1 MFSSTLDLSVASLKR
16 KEHSCAPF
24 KEVTMEYRFVP
35 TTCPYCGCGC
45 QMLLE
50 VLDGKLIGTHPIKTA
65 GMNEGKLC
73 IKGWKV
79 HEFVH
84 SEERLTVP
92 LIKSNGAFREASWD
106 EALTLVAEKLSTI
119 RDQHGPDALGFL
131 SSARCTNEENYLVQK
146 IARMAIGTNNVDHCA
161 RL

>member
-1 MFSSTLDLSVASLKR
+1 MD
-16 KEHSCAPF
+16 
-24 KEVTMEYRFVP
+24 YRFVP

-50 VLDGKLIGTHPIKTA
+50 VLDGRLIGTQPIKTA
-65 GMNEGKLC
+65 AMNEGKLC

-84 SEERLTVP
+84 SEERLTAP
-92 LIKSNGAFREASWD
+92 LIKRDGVFHQASWD
-106 EALTLVAEKLSTI
+106 EALGLVAATMAAI
-119 RDQHGPDALGFL
+119 RDQHGPNALGFL
-131 SSARCTNEENYLVQK
+131 SSARCTNEENYLLQK
-146 IARMAIGTNNVDHCA
+146 IVRAAIGTNNVDHCA

>member
-1 MFSSTLDLSVASLKR
+1 MD
-16 KEHSCAPF
+16 
-24 KEVTMEYRFVP
+24 YRFIP

-50 VLDGKLIGTHPIKTA
+50 VLNGKLVGTHPLKTA
-65 GMNEGKLC
+65 TMNEGKLC

-84 SEERLTVP
+84 SEERLTTP
-92 LIKSNGAFREASWD
+92 LVRKDGTLHPASWE
-106 EALTLVAEKLSTI
+106 EALGLVSAKLVEI
-119 RDQHGPDALGFL
+119 RDQHGPNALGFL

-146 IARMAIGTNNVDHCA
+146 IARTAIGTNNVDHCA